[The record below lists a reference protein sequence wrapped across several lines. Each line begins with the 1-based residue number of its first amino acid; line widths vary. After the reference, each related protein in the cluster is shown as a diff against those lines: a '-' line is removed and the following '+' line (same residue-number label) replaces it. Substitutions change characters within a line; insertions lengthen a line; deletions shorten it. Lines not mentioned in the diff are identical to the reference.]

1 MIRKRSIK
9 SQIKEYAIITL
20 GLLINALGWTAFLIP
35 AKIVG
40 GGISGVAA
48 LIFYATEIPMA
59 YSFFAI
65 NALLIGVG
73 IKVLGRNFGI
83 KTIFSVVV
91 LTFFFG
97 LLQKFITAPIITEGF
112 MSTIIGGALAG
123 IGVGMVFTQG
133 GSTGGTDIIAMIINK
148 YRNISPG
155 RTILLCDVFIISSSW
170 FLFQSLEFLVYGFV
184 SMAVV
189 AYSIDIILSGAKQ
202 SVQILI
208 FTNKPDLIAERI
220 SNEVLRGVTFLNGQG
235 YYRKNDSKIVLVIA
249 RKHETQHIIRIV
261 KEEDPTG
268 FISMG
273 HVMGVYGKGFDTMR
287 P

>member
-1 MIRKRSIK
+1 MTQKRSIK
-9 SQIKEYAIITL
+9 NLIKDYAVITF

-48 LIFYATEIPMA
+48 LIFYATDIPMA
-59 YSFFAI
+59 YSFFGI
-65 NALLIGVG
+65 NALLIGVA
-73 IKVLGRNFGI
+73 IKVLGKNFGI
-83 KTIFSVVV
+83 KTIYSVVV

-97 LLQKFITAPIITEGF
+97 ILQKFITAPIITEGF

-123 IGVGMVFTQG
+123 VGVGIVFTQG
-133 GSTGGTDIIAMIINK
+133 GSTGGTDIIAMIVNK

-155 RTILLCDVFIISSSW
+155 RVILLCDVFIISSSW
-170 FLFQSLEFLVYGFV
+170 FLFHSLEFLVYGFV

-208 FTNKPDLIAERI
+208 VSSQPDIIAQRI
-220 SNEVLRGVTFLNGQG
+220 SNEIQRGVTFLNGQR
-235 YYRKNDSKIVLVIA
+235 YYTKEDSRIVLVIA

-261 KEEDPTG
+261 KEEDPAG
-268 FISMG
+268 FISLG

>member
-1 MIRKRSIK
+1 MFKKGSFRT
-9 SQIKEYAIITL
+9 QLKEYSVITL

-48 LIFYATEIPMA
+48 SIFYATEIPVA

-65 NALLIGVG
+65 NAILIGIG
-73 IKVLGRNFGI
+73 IKVLGKNFGI
-83 KTIFSVVV
+83 KTIYSVVV

-97 LLQKFITAPIITEGF
+97 LLQKYITAPIITEGF

-170 FLFQSLEFLVYGFV
+170 FIFHSLEFLVYGFV

-202 SVQILI
+202 SVQLMI
-208 FTNKPDLIAERI
+208 FTKDPDIIADRI
-220 SNEVLRGVTFLNGQG
+220 SIEVRRGVTFLHGRG
-235 YYRKNDSKIVLVIA
+235 YFKKDDSKIVLVVA

-261 KEEDPTG
+261 KEVDPAG

-273 HVMGVYGKGFDTMR
+273 HVMGVFGKGFDTMR